1 LVQYV
6 CDQDFRLRHWK
17 GARSLQL
24 SLTYHDDNYLF
35 YFFWFP
41 TNTAARKI
49 ESACARL
56 LLR

>member
-1 LVQYV
+1 M
-6 CDQDFRLRHWK
+6 
-17 GARSLQL
+17 SLQL

-56 LLR
+56 LLRYTGSLKL